1 MKKEFGES
9 YYHTRMGS
17 TKITTKVASI
27 SMKQY
32 CTITISK
39 PIIWSANNRN
49 MHSKNLF
56 QILSILLDMPVVGE
70 NVLST
75 CYNPFY

>member
-39 PIIWSANNRN
+39 PIMWSFVCYIDALKQYVSNIEYYFRYA
-49 MHSKNLF
+49 SCL
-56 QILSILLDMPVVGE
+56 GE
-70 NVLST
+70 CT
-75 CYNPFY
+75 FYMV

>member
-32 CTITISK
+32 FVCYIDALKQYVSNIEYYFRYASCLGECT
-39 PIIWSANNRN
+39 
-49 MHSKNLF
+49 
-56 QILSILLDMPVVGE
+56 
-70 NVLST
+70 
-75 CYNPFY
+75 FYMV

>member
-32 CTITISK
+32 CTIHS
-39 PIIWSANNRN
+39 NNV
-49 MHSKNLF
+49 F
-56 QILSILLDMPVVGE
+56 QILSTILDMPVVGE

-75 CYNPFY
+75 WYNPFY

>member
-32 CTITISK
+32 CTITISFVCYIDALK
-39 PIIWSANNRN
+39 QYVLNIEYYFRYASC
-49 MHSKNLF
+49 L
-56 QILSILLDMPVVGE
+56 GE
-70 NVLST
+70 CT
-75 CYNPFY
+75 FYMV

>member
-39 PIIWSANNRN
+39 PIMWSVNNRN
-49 MHSKNLF
+49 ALKQYVSNIEYYFRYASCL
-56 QILSILLDMPVVGE
+56 GE
-70 NVLST
+70 CT
-75 CYNPFY
+75 FYMV

>member
-39 PIIWSANNRN
+39 PFRMLHRCIEAICF
-49 MHSKNLF
+49 K
-56 QILSILLDMPVVGE
+56 
-70 NVLST
+70 
-75 CYNPFY
+75 Y